1 MRFNLLSKIGA
12 ILAVV
17 GILGYVLFGTGAVP
31 ALSIKGQDFVG
42 QANTDANN
50 VQEFDDFDSGDK
62 VVIVDE
68 IVRMQHEF
76 DKVGSTSIWVDS
88 IGKSDKDIRFV
99 CGPNYMNDF
108 DVGSTVVITL
118 EITTAGQSEEFTCD
132 VSGRLSTTMEYVFVI
147 LTMAGFGLVI
157 YGFVKARQQPSP
169 PQDDWGFPAPTPPP
183 MAPAPVAPPAMA
195 PPAVPPPA
203 MAPPVVPP
211 PQPPSSNSQINP
223 DVTGMSFSAAQPAS
237 MTITVPPGV
246 VPGQVLTLTMP
257 SGQVVNVQVPP
268 GCAPGSQ
275 FTISVTQ

>member
-31 ALSIKGQDFVG
+31 ALSIKGQDFIG

-50 VQEFDDFDSGDK
+50 IQEFDDFDSGDK

-76 DKVGSTSIWVDS
+76 DKVGSTSIWVES

-157 YGFVKARQQPSP
+157 YGFVKARQQPSA

-195 PPAVPPPA
+195 PPA
-203 MAPPVVPP
+203 VPP

-246 VPGQVLTLTMP
+246 VPGQVLTVTMP

-275 FTISVTQ
+275 FKISVTQ

>member
-1 MRFNLLSKIGA
+1 VRFNLLSKIGA

-50 VQEFDDFDSGDK
+50 VQKFDDFDSGDK

-76 DKVGSTSIWVDS
+76 DKAGSTSIWVGS

-147 LTMAGFGLVI
+147 LTIAGFGLVI
-157 YGFVKARQQPSP
+157 FGFVKARQQPSAP
-169 PQDDWGFPAPTPPP
+169 LDDWGLPASPPP

-195 PPAVPPPA
+195 PPA
-203 MAPPVVPP
+203 MAPPAVPP
-211 PQPPSSNSQINP
+211 PQPPSGNSQINP

-246 VPGQVLTLTMP
+246 VPGQVLTVTMP

-268 GCAPGSQ
+268 GCTSGSQ